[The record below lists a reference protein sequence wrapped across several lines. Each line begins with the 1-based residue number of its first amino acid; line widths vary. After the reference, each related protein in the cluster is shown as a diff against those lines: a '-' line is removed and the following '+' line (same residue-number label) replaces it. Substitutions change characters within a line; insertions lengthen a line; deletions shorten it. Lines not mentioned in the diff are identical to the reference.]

1 MCSVGRLVVG
11 FDAQDGFA
19 LAELAPGR
27 LNEISGG
34 LNVFSKGLNK
44 YDHKWI

>member
-19 LAELAPGR
+19 LAELAPGG

-34 LNVFSKGLNK
+34 LNVFSNGLNK

>member
-27 LNEISGG
+27 LNEIPGG
-34 LNVFSKGLNK
+34 LNVFSNQ
-44 YDHKWI
+44 IE